1 MEVEIDHYVV
11 LGLSSGEE
19 GGKLITDVEIGKA
32 YRRKA
37 LELHPDKCRNDPN
50 ANFKFQRLKSS
61 YEILKDAKTRKQF
74 DDLLR
79 VKRRKCESQ
88 YNSRKRK
95 MMSDLQER
103 EQASLARDS
112 MKKAREEEEKR
123 YAEKLKEEM
132 VRIRRDSRRNTG
144 GQFFRVQ
151 KNVSNGRWEFEKC
164 SVFGK

>member
-11 LGLSSGEE
+11 LGLSSGEV
-19 GGKLITDVEIGKA
+19 GGELITDAEIGKA

-37 LELHPDKCRNDPN
+37 LELHPDKCRNNPN
-50 ANFKFQRLKSS
+50 ANFNFQRLKSS
-61 YEILKDAKTRKQF
+61 YEILKDAKTPKKF

-79 VKRRKCESQ
+79 VRRRQCESR

-95 MMSDLQER
+95 VMSDLEER

-112 MKKAREEEEKR
+112 MKKAREEEEER
-123 YAEKLKEEM
+123 YAEKMKEEM
-132 VRIRRDSRRNTG
+132 VRIRRGSRRNTG